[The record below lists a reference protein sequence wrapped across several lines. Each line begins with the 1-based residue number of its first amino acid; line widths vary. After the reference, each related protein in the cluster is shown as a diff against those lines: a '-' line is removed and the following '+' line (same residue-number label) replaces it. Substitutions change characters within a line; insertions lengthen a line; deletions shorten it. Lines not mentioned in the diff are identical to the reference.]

1 MNGGMCLIENRLINL
16 RIGEIEKNR
25 FGTEMKI
32 VKYDGYNDVIVE
44 FQDEHHY
51 RLHTTYT
58 NFKRHQALNPY
69 DRSVFG
75 VGYLGEGNYST
86 GTSKKRSQEHRV
98 WSIGYGDVCWNV
110 AILKNI
116 KKIINPTM
124 ALLQCA
130 MNGSVF
136 RNLQNGITTINMK

>member
-1 MNGGMCLIENRLINL
+1 M
-16 RIGEIEKNR
+16 GEIENNR

-32 VKYDGYNDVIVE
+32 VKYDGYNDVTVE

-75 VGYLGEGNYST
+75 VGYLGEGNHST
-86 GTSKKRSQEHRV
+86 GTSKKRTQEHRV
-98 WSIGYGDVCWNV
+98 
-110 AILKNI
+110 
-116 KKIINPTM
+116 
-124 ALLQCA
+124 
-130 MNGSVF
+130 
-136 RNLQNGITTINMK
+136 